1 MNKITENANKRQTLS
16 AQDQYDEGEICG
28 YSPEDMDEAALIE
41 REIQDIPN
49 KKEWEPTEEKF
60 QALLSKAKERGFITE
75 KDEGKTIPK
84 TKSNRKHKFQKVR
97 KRVIKW
103 SAVAAITAMGIFVT
117 AMSSEAN
124 RAYLMSKVNTML
136 NSEVKTKANNV
147 EVLESNAGE
156 NVAREEIETAFGM
169 KMPTFFYMP
178 EEMKYESHMLAE
190 DAGMA
195 MIQYTYNETVVYF
208 TVVSNSKEAANTM
221 QSDRG
226 NEIEKI
232 SSDLIDGLQISL
244 YEIKEE
250 EDKNATYMLQWQ
262 YKNMY
267 YEFFGKIPKDEL
279 KKIARNTMY

>member
-60 QALLSKAKERGFITE
+60 QVLLSKAKERGFITE

-124 RAYLMSKVNTML
+124 RAYIMNKVNTML

-147 EVLESNAGE
+147 EVLESNDGE
-156 NVAREEIETAFGM
+156 DIAKEEIEKTFGM

-178 EEMKYESHMLAE
+178 EKLIYESHVIVEEAQI
-190 DAGMA
+190 AS
-195 MIQYTYNETVVYF
+195 IQYVFDGQIVCLTVISNE
-208 TVVSNSKEAANTM
+208 KEAANTM
-221 QSDRG
+221 KSNIG
-226 NEIEKI
+226 KEIQKI
-232 SSDLIDGLQISL
+232 PSDLTKSLTSVL
-244 YEIKEE
+244 YEIEE
-250 EDKNATYMLQWQ
+250 EGDRKNTYILQWE

-267 YEFFGKIPKDEL
+267 YEFFGKMSKEEFMN
-279 KKIARNTMY
+279 IARNIVF

>member
-75 KDEGKTIPK
+75 KDEGKAIPK

-136 NSEVKTKANNV
+136 NSEMKTRINNV
-147 EVLESNAGE
+147 DVIESNDGE
-156 NVAREEIETAFGM
+156 LYANEEIEKMFGIE
-169 KMPTFFYMP
+169 MPTFYYMP
-178 EEMKYESHMLAE
+178 DGMKYVSHTTIE
-190 DAGMA
+190 DARMA
-195 MIQYTYNETVVYF
+195 MLEYAYGDETVYL
-208 TVVSNSKEAANTM
+208 TVLINSKEAASTIYND
-221 QSDRG
+221 SS
-226 NEIEKI
+226 ESVESI
-232 SSDLIDGLQISL
+232 SSDLQLGLSSML
-244 YEIKEE
+244 YEVMKD
-250 EDKNATYMLQWQ
+250 EDKKPTYVLQWQ
-262 YKNMY
+262 YKNTY
-267 YEFFGKIPKDEL
+267 YELLGKLPKEEVISL
-279 KKIARNTMY
+279 ARKILY